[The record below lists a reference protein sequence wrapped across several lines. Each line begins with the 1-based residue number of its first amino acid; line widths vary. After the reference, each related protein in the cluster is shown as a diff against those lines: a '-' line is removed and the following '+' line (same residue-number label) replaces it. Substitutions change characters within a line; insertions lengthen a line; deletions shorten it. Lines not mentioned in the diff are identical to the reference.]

1 VRLFPVTV
9 VSVHTSLLK
18 EEHMARTNRKVETE
32 AELTHEGG
40 PALVIDKLSQLSR
53 AVCACLMWEDGF
65 YESGV
70 GVGARIA
77 SLVADPSIHAKDVV
91 SLINDA
97 RHVHHL
103 RHAPLWM
110 AACFAQRRDAGSRA
124 YVADGVELAIRR
136 ADELAEFVSLYAKAR
151 GVEPK
156 AVRKTLSKQT
166 KLGMA
171 RAFGRFDEYQIGKYD
186 RAGAVRLRD
195 AMFLSHPK
203 PSESMAKVF
212 EALAEDKVKTPDT
225 WETALSGGAD
235 KRGTFERLLK
245 EGRLGYM
252 ALLRNLR
259 NMHQYGVD
267 EALVLAAIKGL
278 RGASRVLPFR
288 FIAAA
293 RAVPHY
299 QLPLDMALIE
309 HVRASTVLPG
319 RTVVLVDVSI
329 SMKAQLSGK
338 SDLTRM
344 DAAAT
349 LASVVNAEHLRV
361 FSFSNRLEEV
371 PVQYGLAGV
380 QAIIRSQPNSGTE
393 LGKAIAGLNAKV
405 EYDRL
410 IVVSDEQTSDR
421 VPNPKARAYMVNVA
435 ANDKGVGYG
444 GNWTHVD
451 GFSEGVLRWIYAYEG
466 SLLAVARGEEPDAAD
481 VAGGVA
487 ASGGGGGR

>member
-1 VRLFPVTV
+1 MSSF
-9 VSVHTSLLK
+9 LLK
-18 EEHMARTNRKVETE
+18 EEHMARTNLKAATAV
-32 AELTHEGG
+32 ELTHALG
-40 PALVIDKLSQLSR
+40 PAVAIDKLPQLSR
-53 AVCACLMWEDGF
+53 TVCACLMWEDGF

-70 GVGARIA
+70 EVGKRIA
-77 SLVADPSIHAKDVV
+77 ALVGDPSIDARDVV
-91 SLINDA
+91 DLINDA
-97 RHVHHL
+97 RHIHHL

-110 AACFAQRRDAGSRA
+110 AACLAQRRDAASRA
-124 YVADGVELAIRR
+124 HVADGVELAIRR
-136 ADELAEFVSLYAKAR
+136 ADELAEFVALYARAR
-151 GVEPK
+151 GVDPK

-166 KLGMA
+166 KVGMA
-171 RAFGRFDEYQIGKYD
+171 RAFSRFDEYQIGKYD

-203 PSESMAKVF
+203 PSPSMAGVF
-212 EALAEDKVKTPDT
+212 KALAEDEVKTPDT

-235 KRGTFERLLK
+235 KRETFERLLK

-259 NMHQYGVD
+259 NMHQSGVD

-278 RGASRVLPFR
+278 KGASRVLPFR

-299 QLPLDMALIE
+299 QLPLDLALIE
-309 HVRASTVLPG
+309 HVKASTVLPG
-319 RTVVLVDVSI
+319 RTVVLVDVSG
-329 SMKAQLSGK
+329 SMSTSLSAK
-338 SDLTRM
+338 SGLTRM

-361 FSFSNRLEEV
+361 FTFSNHLCEV
-371 PVQYGLAGV
+371 PVQYGMAGV
-380 QAIIRSQPNSGTE
+380 QAIVRSQHHGGTA
-393 LGKAIAGLNAKV
+393 LGNAIAGLNVAV

-410 IVVSDEQTSDR
+410 IVVSDEQASDR
-421 VPNPKARAYMVNVA
+421 VPNPKSRAYMVNVA
-435 ANDKGVGYG
+435 AAKNGVGYG

-466 SLLAVARGEEPDAAD
+466 LLLAVARGAETDAAD
-481 VAGGVA
+481 APGDVA
-487 ASGGGGGR
+487 A